1 MQAMPS
7 CYTDKKSE
15 AQLKQRSGMKN
26 ILAMYRKVKEAV
38 SGCFEERHGKQRDY
52 NCFVSHNLLQSPV
65 PMSKQEFKNGETI
78 LAPYVISS
86 GSLPSLDYEWKNGRL
101 SFLMKGDE
109 WKEGD
114 ILRFVAVN
122 LKGTQVLPAKV
133 TDEVISS
140 PCNKIIETEELE
152 PGAYGWIHIRKSRNK
167 NYISRQTLFL
177 VDSSHSLNIKDGGM
191 SEETPL

>member
-1 MQAMPS
+1 MYLCRVNQLSKSMSIVKNPPKRSGHIGNEVFRDLGDRVVMQAMPS

-65 PMSKQEFKNGETI
+65 PMSKKEYRNGETI

-86 GSLPSLDYEWKNGRL
+86 GSLPSLDYEWKDGRL
-101 SFLMKGDE
+101 SFL
-109 WKEGD
+109 
-114 ILRFVAVN
+114 
-122 LKGTQVLPAKV
+122 
-133 TDEVISS
+133 
-140 PCNKIIETEELE
+140 
-152 PGAYGWIHIRKSRNK
+152 
-167 NYISRQTLFL
+167 
-177 VDSSHSLNIKDGGM
+177 
-191 SEETPL
+191 